1 MTSGVSIPS
10 ILHSLGKGKERR
22 IVISSICLATTALFY
37 FFIIGSAFQTKVYTL
52 VHRVTYENI
61 FQTHVTTLHIDA
73 LVTIS
78 VTMAWVYFSIK
89 NKYTKSGVLIF
100 FSVFLLLYLVNYD
113 ATIVL
118 GAELTIPVIVSLII
132 IDKFRGNKILK
143 HDAQLSIR
151 YITIVTM
158 VLASLG
164 IISLTLFLIN
174 GSTMS
179 EVEKYPYAVYQEL
192 LSVLT
197 PIVMA
202 ALVFCLPLKVLLNAV
217 LNKVK
222 MNRYS
227 FLLNTA
233 EVRLDSKKVIIYLS
247 LCIILGIAAAV
258 IPHSAVTNP
267 NHERLGVDTPR
278 YVLWLNLMKNETA
291 APLQLALKDIAS
303 GDRPLTLIILF
314 IMAEVSKADPFQVAE
329 YSPIIFVP
337 FLVLVTF
344 FLTRQLTSNDKIAL
358 ISSFLSA
365 ISFQTLIGIYSG
377 FYANWLALI
386 LGYLVFALLLR
397 NLKTPSKFSAAALAL
412 TMSAVLLAHVY
423 TWTIVISVAFVFLF
437 VVLMLNYYPRRRIFV
452 LYLILSSSI
461 AVDILKSTWIGS
473 SSGLEVDLSV
483 GVTHGL
489 GISQFGERLKTLA
502 DTVQI
507 YYGGVYA
514 NIAILGLVLYW
525 LIHCRARELA
535 NIFIMIFLSTALVP
549 LFLGDYALQSR
560 VLYNVPFQIP
570 AAISL
575 YYIGRKN
582 GKMIS
587 IALLLITGYLSLHIL
602 ANLGYV
608 PPDNPLSIIQR

>member
-1 MTSGVSIPS
+1 MTPS
-10 ILHSLGKGKERR
+10 SSNPFILHYLGKGKDRR
-22 IVISSICLATTALFY
+22 IVISSLCFTIIAYFY
-37 FFIIGSAFQTKVYTL
+37 FFVIGSAFQTKVYTFE
-52 VHRVTYENI
+52 HRVTYENI
-61 FQTHVTTLHIDA
+61 FQTHITTLNIDA

-78 VTMAWVYFSIK
+78 ATMAWVYFSLK
-89 NKYTKSGVLIF
+89 NRYVKSGILIV
-100 FSVFLLLYLVNYD
+100 FSVFPLLYLVNHD
-113 ATIVL
+113 TILVL

-132 IDKFRGNKILK
+132 IDKFRGNKILN
-143 HDAQLSIR
+143 HDAQLSIS
-151 YITIVTM
+151 YTTIVTI
-158 VLASLG
+158 VFASLG
-164 IISLTLFLIN
+164 ISSLTLFFIS

-192 LSVLT
+192 LSILT

-202 ALVFCLPLKVLLNAV
+202 ALVFCLPLKI
-217 LNKVK
+217 
-222 MNRYS
+222 
-227 FLLNTA
+227 LLNTFLDKLKMKRYSILLDTT
-233 EVRLDSKKVIIYLS
+233 EVRLDRKKLIIYLS

-258 IPHSAVTNP
+258 IPHSAVINP

-291 APLQLALKDIAS
+291 APFQLALKDIAS

-314 IMAEVSKADPFQVAE
+314 LMAEVSKADPFQVAE
-329 YSPIIFVP
+329 YSPIIFASA
-337 FLVLVTF
+337 LVLVTF

-412 TMSAVLLAHVY
+412 TMSGVLLAHVY

-437 VVLMLNYYPRRRIFV
+437 VVLMLNYYARRRIFV

-514 NIAILGLVLYW
+514 NIAILGLVIYW
-525 LIHCRARELA
+525 LIHCRTRESA

-549 LFLGDYALQSR
+549 LFLGDYVLQSR

-575 YYIGRKN
+575 YYIGRNN

-608 PPDNPLSIIQR
+608 PPDNPLSIIQK